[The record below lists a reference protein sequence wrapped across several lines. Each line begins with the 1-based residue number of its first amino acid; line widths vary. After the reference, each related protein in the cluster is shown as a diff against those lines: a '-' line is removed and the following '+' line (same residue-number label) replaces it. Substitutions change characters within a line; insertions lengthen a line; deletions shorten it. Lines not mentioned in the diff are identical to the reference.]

1 MAFHP
6 LLLNGCCINGCSEIT
21 DAGRAKLAA
30 AKDSAVPLDL
40 LWNNRGEMPVIR
52 WDRELLDWINA
63 RAEFLDALR
72 AQGKPT
78 AFWAAFDALP
88 ARDRKSDILTWNQGS
103 IPSCCLTATSH
114 AIQAATLIASLLGAP
129 VRYDAV
135 NPIYA
140 HYVSLGGVMSSGQDC
155 FSAGSFINEKGTYPV
170 SAVGGNNISTPRDC
184 GRFTETAAENRVAVA
199 YIPDPDPDTVI
210 LLARAGLPFVFGSS
224 QFYTSA
230 RRDRNGI
237 AAGDRTTYGAHAE
250 MGGAAYVRKGGD
262 EYAYCQNSHG
272 DVYTTDETGHTQ
284 SGYWLTRDG
293 WELMTRTMTRYGD
306 PFVVLPRADT
316 SERLTFVPNGL
327 ERRAA

>member
-30 AKDSAVPLDL
+30 AKESAVPLDL
-40 LWNNRGEMPVIR
+40 LWNAHGQMPVIR

-135 NPIYA
+135 NLSQGFPDLDPPAEILA
-140 HYVSLGGVMSSGQDC
+140 VPGIDTISIGPSDVSASTMRSRIRPEYVFPFQASVISSPGWKPVTVVFRIIFRPPSANTGRSVRSRSPRC
-155 FSAGSFINEKGTYPV
+155 SVAGSGSAGITHSPAGT
-170 SAVGGNNISTPRDC
+170 R
-184 GRFTETAAENRVAVA
+184 
-199 YIPDPDPDTVI
+199 
-210 LLARAGLPFVFGSS
+210 
-224 QFYTSA
+224 
-230 RRDRNGI
+230 
-237 AAGDRTTYGAHAE
+237 
-250 MGGAAYVRKGGD
+250 
-262 EYAYCQNSHG
+262 
-272 DVYTTDETGHTQ
+272 
-284 SGYWLTRDG
+284 
-293 WELMTRTMTRYGD
+293 
-306 PFVVLPRADT
+306 
-316 SERLTFVPNGL
+316 
-327 ERRAA
+327 